1 MQGDTGELWW
11 RKTWRGGSELWGL
24 PFPSTE
30 LSRRLGQE
38 DPCAKPSG
46 APGRSEQESWQVVG
60 EGLCVVGMGFI
71 HIPAH
76 AVIVP
81 KEKGKQGKYK
91 AFHTP
96 RTRETSRV
104 RETLKGE
111 VGITRPFHLPS
122 FSIFLR
128 TKGENLILMCIHFPF
143 KFWQGQIPEKK
154 KKDILES

>member
-1 MQGDTGELWW
+1 MGASLPQHRTEPQARPGGPLCQAVRGTREVRAGELAGGG
-11 RKTWRGGSELWGL
+11 RGPVCGGDGL
-24 PFPSTE
+24 HSH
-30 LSRRLGQE
+30 SRTCSH
-38 DPCAKPSG
+38 CA
-46 APGRSEQESWQVVG
+46 
-60 EGLCVVGMGFI
+60 
-71 HIPAH
+71 
-76 AVIVP
+76 

-154 KKDILES
+154 KKTF